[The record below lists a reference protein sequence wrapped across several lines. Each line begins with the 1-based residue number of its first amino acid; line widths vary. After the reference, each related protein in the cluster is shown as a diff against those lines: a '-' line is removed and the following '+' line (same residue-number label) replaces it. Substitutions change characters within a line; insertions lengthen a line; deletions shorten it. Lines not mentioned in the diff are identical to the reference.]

1 MRRLS
6 WLLLA
11 IAAPALAAAPDGG
24 LSATP
29 SKPDG
34 GVAAAPEK
42 PVGYL
47 KTAEDKE
54 LYALGYSFGRN
65 PQVFDLSPAELEIV
79 RKALSEGRRTRSRS
93 SRSRPTGRRSRSSR
107 PRRTRARRRRGP

>member
-1 MRRLS
+1 MQRLS

-11 IAAPALAAAPDGG
+11 IAVPALAVAADAGVSAAP
-24 LSATP
+24 AKTP
-29 SKPDG
+29 AAAKPDG

-65 PQVFDLSPAELEIV
+65 LQVFDLSSAELEIV
-79 RKALSEGRRTRSRS
+79 RKALAEGATDKTTLI
-93 SRSRPTGRRSRSSR
+93 PPE
-107 PRRTRARRRRGP
+107 PRQR